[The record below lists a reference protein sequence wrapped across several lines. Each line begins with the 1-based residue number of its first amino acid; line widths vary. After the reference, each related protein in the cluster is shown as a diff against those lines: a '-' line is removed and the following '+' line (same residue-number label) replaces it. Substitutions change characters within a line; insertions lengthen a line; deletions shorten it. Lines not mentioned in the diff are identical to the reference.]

1 MDWLIGLGWFSLV
14 VVVFALVG
22 VIAVLRWL
30 VFEMNKDIE
39 FLDYDEDE

>member
-1 MDWLIGLGWFSLV
+1 MDWLIGLGWFSLA

-30 VFEMNKDIE
+30 VFEMNKDIQ